1 MSFRQARYDEPLLW
15 DIRKTRPEGG
25 AAVPTIA
32 GLPERFRRKRLV
44 AWPELSELELL
55 RHYTRLSQMNFGI
68 NTSSYP
74 LGSCT
79 MKYNPAVS
87 EQIAR
92 RRTAAELHPYQPEET
107 VQGALEVIWRLER
120 GLQRVTG
127 LPEVSLQPAAGA
139 HGEYSALLMVRAYF
153 RDRGELEHRTEVLL
167 PDTAHGTNPASAA
180 MAGFTTREIPSK
192 DGCVDVGALKAAVSD
207 RTAAFM
213 LTNPNTAGLFESQ
226 IDEIAAAVHSAGG
239 LLYYDG
245 ANLNAILG
253 VTNPG
258 RMGFDVA
265 HLNLHKTFATP
276 HGGGGP
282 GAGVLAA
289 GERLAPYLP
298 VPRVVKVGR
307 KFRLD
312 YDRPKSIG
320 KIKTAYG
327 NFGLELRAYAYLLYH
342 GEEGLKHISRRAVL
356 NSNYLARALASTL
369 PRPFRSLVKHE
380 FLLSGTPLKAR
391 GVRTLDLAKRL
402 LDEGIHAP
410 TIYFPSLVDEALMI
424 EMPETESRHDL
435 DRFIEAFQKAATDAP
450 ENLHA
455 APQHTSVRRVDEV
468 LAARELRL
476 SWRDLREAP
485 SAGPEPPRTAGGPT
499 LPAPSN
505 PPAPTGSVP
514 AG

>member
-1 MSFRQARYDEPLLW
+1 MTFRQARYDEPLLW
-15 DIRKTRPEGG
+15 DIRRTSPEGNPP
-25 AAVPTIA
+25 AVAIPGI
-32 GLPERFRRKRLV
+32 PERFRRQRLI
-44 AWPELSELELL
+44 AWPELSELELI
-55 RHYTRLSQMNFGI
+55 RHFTRLSQMNFGI

-87 EQIAR
+87 EQLAR
-92 RRTAAELHPYQPEET
+92 RRGAAEVHPYQPEET
-107 VQGALEVIWRLER
+107 VQGSLEVIWRLER

-127 LPEVSLQPAAGA
+127 LPEVSLQAAAGA
-139 HGEYSALLMVRAYF
+139 HGEYSALLMIRAYF
-153 RDRGELEHRTEVLL
+153 RDRGELDRRTEVLL

-180 MAGFTTREIPSK
+180 MAGFTAREIPSK
-192 DGCVDVGALKAAVSD
+192 EGCVDVAALRAAVSD

-213 LTNPNTAGLFESQ
+213 LTNPNTTGLFESE
-226 IDEIAAAVHSAGG
+226 IDEIAKAIHGAGG

-245 ANLNAILG
+245 ANLNAILA

-327 NFGLELRAYAYLLYH
+327 NFGLDLRAYAYLLYH

-356 NSNYLARALASTL
+356 NSNYLARALSQTL

-380 FLLSGTPLKAR
+380 FLLSGAPLKAR
-391 GVRTLDLAKRL
+391 GARTLDLAKRL

-410 TIYFPSLVDEALMI
+410 TIYFPALVDEALMI

-435 DRFIEAFQKAATDAP
+435 DRFVEAFQRAATDTTQ
-450 ENLHA
+450 NLHA
-455 APQHTSVRRVDEV
+455 APRHTSVRRVDEV

-476 SWRDLREAP
+476 SWRDLREPPTAP
-485 SAGPEPPRTAGGPT
+485 TSPPRPPGSPALPEGPVGS
-499 LPAPSN
+499 PAPSS
-505 PPAPTGSVP
+505 GSP
-514 AG
+514 R